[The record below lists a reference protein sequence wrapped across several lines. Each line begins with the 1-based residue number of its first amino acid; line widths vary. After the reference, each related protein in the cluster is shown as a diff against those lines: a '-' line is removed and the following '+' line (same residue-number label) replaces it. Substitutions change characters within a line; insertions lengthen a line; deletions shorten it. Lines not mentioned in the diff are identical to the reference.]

1 MDTKKQ
7 EEIKEI
13 QVVEEGDKQSD
24 LIVMLSNPIEN
35 DFGKQI
41 TMIDLNGLQAVTGAV
56 LQEANRIY
64 DKRNPGMT
72 IMKEIEMDYLFI
84 LAHLVTGYSIDFF
97 YSLPLKDCMKVK
109 NALLIY
115 LNS

>member
-1 MDTKKQ
+1 MDTRNQ

-13 QVVEEGDKQSD
+13 KVVEEGNKQSE
-24 LIVMLSNPIEN
+24 LVVMLSNPTED

-41 TMIDLNGLQAVTGAV
+41 DMIDLNGLQSVTGTV
-56 LQEANRIY
+56 LAEANRIY
-64 DKRNPGMT
+64 EKRNPGMT

-97 YSLPLKDCMKVK
+97 YNLPLKDCMKVK

>member
-1 MDTKKQ
+1 VNTEQ
-7 EEIKEI
+7 KEVHELKI
-13 QVVEEGDKQSD
+13 VEEGTKQTE
-24 LIVMLSNPIEN
+24 LVVMLSNPAED

-41 TMIDLNGLQAVTGAV
+41 DMIDLNALQSVTGTV
-56 LQEANRIY
+56 LAEANRIY
-64 DKRNPGMT
+64 EKRNPGMT

-84 LAHLVTGYSIDFF
+84 LAHLITGYSIDFF
-97 YSLPLKDCMKVK
+97 YNLPLKDCMKVK